1 MIGHVKQ
8 IEPFGPFALDSRVT
22 AVAVPSPAGELSGLL
37 TGPSAPSLVD
47 GTPAISAASAPGA
60 AGENRALLV
69 PGYTGSK
76 EDYAP
81 VLPFLGEAGWDV
93 LAYSQRGQGGS
104 AAPVGLGAYG
114 MSDFVGDLIAV
125 AEAWAGTSGRVH
137 LVGHSFGGIVAR
149 EAVVARP
156 DLFASVTLFCSGR
169 AVHDRMNT
177 LTILDPLPTGPGARQ
192 QVLRTYFPD
201 MNFDEP
207 GVGWAEFQRIRA
219 LDTASENLV
228 GIARIL
234 SQLRP
239 DTPALAAT
247 GVPVHVLYGD
257 QDEIWPPSW
266 YAEEA
271 ADLGARESIIRGGA
285 HSAQLQFPQQ
295 WADLARAFWAEV
307 ESGAL
312 VWSL

>member
-1 MIGHVKQ
+1 MKQ
-8 IEPFGPFALDSRVT
+8 IEPFGPFALAANVT
-22 AVAVPSPAGELSGLL
+22 PVAVPSPAGELSGLL
-37 TGPSAPSLVD
+37 TGPSTPALVD
-47 GTPAISAASAPGA
+47 GTPAISAVSTPGA

-76 EDYAP
+76 EDYST

-104 AAPVGLGAYG
+104 AAPAGLGAYG

-125 AEAWAGTSGRVH
+125 AEAWAGTTGRVH

-149 EAVVARP
+149 AAVVKRP

-169 AVHDRMNT
+169 AVYDWMNT
-177 LTILDPLPTGPGARQ
+177 LPVLDPLPTGPGARQ

-207 GVGWAEFQRIRA
+207 GVGWVEFQRIRA

-271 ADLGARESIIRGGA
+271 ADLGARESIIRGGT
-285 HSAQLQFPQQ
+285 HSPQLQFPRQ
-295 WADLARAFWAEV
+295 WAELASSYWADV

-312 VWSL
+312 VWSM

>member
-1 MIGHVKQ
+1 MKQ

-81 VLPFLGEAGWDV
+81 VLHFLGEAGWDV

-104 AAPVGLGAYG
+104 AAPAGLGAYG

-125 AEAWAGTSGRVH
+125 AEAWAGTTGRVH

-149 EAVVARP
+149 AAVVARP

-169 AVHDRMNT
+169 AVHDRMNA

-192 QVLRTYFPD
+192 QVLRAYFPD

-207 GVGWAEFQRIRA
+207 GVGWAEFQRVRA

-257 QDEIWPPSW
+257 QDEIWPPAW

>member
-1 MIGHVKQ
+1 M
-8 IEPFGPFALDSRVT
+8 
-22 AVAVPSPAGELSGLL
+22 AVPSPAGELSGLL

-47 GTPAISAASAPGA
+47 GTPTISVASSPDA

-81 VLPFLGEAGWDV
+81 VLPFLGEAGWDT

-104 AAPVGLGAYG
+104 AAPAGLGAYG

-125 AEAWAGTSGRVH
+125 AEAWAGTTGRVH

-149 EAVVARP
+149 AAVINRP

-169 AVHDRMNT
+169 SVYDWMNT
-177 LTILDPLPTGPGARQ
+177 LPILDPLPMGPGARER
-192 QVLRTYFPD
+192 VLQTYFPD
-201 MNFDEP
+201 MNIDEP

-271 ADLGARESIIRGGA
+271 ADLGARESIIRGGT
-285 HSAQLQFPQQ
+285 HSPQLQFPRQ
-295 WADLARAFWAEV
+295 WAELAGSYWADV

>member
-1 MIGHVKQ
+1 
-8 IEPFGPFALDSRVT
+8 
-22 AVAVPSPAGELSGLL
+22 
-37 TGPSAPSLVD
+37 
-47 GTPAISAASAPGA
+47 
-60 AGENRALLV
+60 
-69 PGYTGSK
+69 
-76 EDYAP
+76 
-81 VLPFLGEAGWDV
+81 
-93 LAYSQRGQGGS
+93 
-104 AAPVGLGAYG
+104 
-114 MSDFVGDLIAV
+114 MSDFVGDLISI
-125 AEAWAGTSGRVH
+125 AEAWAGITGRVH

-149 EAVVARP
+149 AAVVKRP

-169 AVHDRMNT
+169 AVYDWMNT
-177 LTILDPLPTGPGARQ
+177 LPILDPLPTGPGARQ

-247 GVPVHVLYGD
+247 GVPVHLLYGD

-271 ADLGARESIIRGGA
+271 ADLGARESIIRGGT
-285 HSAQLQFPQQ
+285 HSPQLQFPRQ
-295 WADLARAFWAEV
+295 WAEFASSYWTDV
-307 ESGAL
+307 ESGTL
-312 VWSL
+312 VWSM

>member
-1 MIGHVKQ
+1 MKQ

-60 AGENRALLV
+60 AGETRALLV

-104 AAPVGLGAYG
+104 AAPAGLGAYG

-149 EAVVARP
+149 AAVVKRP

-169 AVHDRMNT
+169 AVYDWMNT
-177 LTILDPLPTGPGARQ
+177 LPILDPLPTGPGARQ

-239 DTPALAAT
+239 DTPALAAA

-271 ADLGARESIIRGGA
+271 ADLGARESIIRGGT
-285 HSAQLQFPQQ
+285 HSPQLQFPQQ
-295 WADLARAFWAEV
+295 WAEFASSYWADV

-312 VWSL
+312 VWSM

>member
-1 MIGHVKQ
+1 MKQ
-8 IEPFGPFALDSRVT
+8 IEPFGPFALAANVIP
-22 AVAVPSPAGELSGLL
+22 VAVPSPAGELSGLL

-47 GTPAISAASAPGA
+47 GTPTISAASSPDA

-104 AAPVGLGAYG
+104 AAPSGLGAYG
-114 MSDFVGDLIAV
+114 MSDFVGDLISI
-125 AEAWAGTSGRVH
+125 AEAWAGTTGRVH

-149 EAVVARP
+149 AAVVKRS

-169 AVHDRMNT
+169 AVYDWMNT
-177 LTILDPLPTGPGARQ
+177 LPILDPLPTGPGARQ

-271 ADLGARESIIRGGA
+271 ADLGARESIIRGGT
-285 HSAQLQFPQQ
+285 HSPQLQFPRQ
-295 WADLARAFWAEV
+295 WVEFASSYWTDV
-307 ESGAL
+307 ESGTL
-312 VWSL
+312 VWSM

>member
-1 MIGHVKQ
+1 MKQ

-37 TGPSAPSLVD
+37 TGPSAASLVD
-47 GTPAISAASAPGA
+47 GTPAISEASAPGG
-60 AGENRALLV
+60 AGQNRALLV

-104 AAPVGLGAYG
+104 AAPAGLGAYG

-125 AEAWAGTSGRVH
+125 AEAWAGTTGRVH

-149 EAVVARP
+149 AAVVARP

-169 AVHDRMNT
+169 AVYDWMNT
-177 LTILDPLPTGPGARQ
+177 LPILDPLPTGPGARQ

-295 WADLARAFWAEV
+295 WAEFASSYWADV

-312 VWSL
+312 VWSM

>member
-81 VLPFLGEAGWDV
+81 VLPFLGEAGWDT

-125 AEAWAGTSGRVH
+125 AEAWAGTTGRVH

-149 EAVVARP
+149 AAVVARP

-169 AVHDRMNT
+169 AVHDRMNA

-192 QVLRTYFPD
+192 QVLRAYFPD

-207 GVGWAEFQRIRA
+207 GVGWAEFQRVRA

>member
-47 GTPAISAASAPGA
+47 GTPAISATSALGA

-125 AEAWAGTSGRVH
+125 AEAWAGTTGRVH

-149 EAVVARP
+149 AAVVARP

-169 AVHDRMNT
+169 AVHDRMNA
-177 LTILDPLPTGPGARQ
+177 LTILDPMPTGPGARQ
-192 QVLRTYFPD
+192 QVLRAYFPD

-207 GVGWAEFQRIRA
+207 GVGWAEFQRVRA

-285 HSAQLQFPQQ
+285 HSAQLQFPQE
-295 WADLARAFWAEV
+295 WARLASSFWAEV

>member
-1 MIGHVKQ
+1 MKQ

-37 TGPSAPSLVD
+37 TGPSAAGLVD

-125 AEAWAGTSGRVH
+125 AEAWAGTTGRVH

-149 EAVVARP
+149 AAVVKRP

-169 AVHDRMNT
+169 AVHDRMNA

-192 QVLRTYFPD
+192 QVLRAYFPD

-207 GVGWAEFQRIRA
+207 GVGWAEFQRVRA

>member
-1 MIGHVKQ
+1 MKQ
-8 IEPFGPFALDSRVT
+8 IDPFGPFALAANVIP
-22 AVAVPSPAGELSGLL
+22 VAVHSPAVELSGLL
-37 TGPSAPSLVD
+37 TGPSAPALVD
-47 GTPAISAASAPGA
+47 GTPTISAASSPDA

-104 AAPVGLGAYG
+104 AAPAGLGAYG

-149 EAVVARP
+149 AAVVKRP

-169 AVHDRMNT
+169 AVYDWMNT
-177 LTILDPLPTGPGARQ
+177 LPILDPLPTGPGARQ

-271 ADLGARESIIRGGA
+271 ADLGAHESIIRGGT
-285 HSAQLQFPQQ
+285 HSPQLQFPCQ
-295 WADLARAFWAEV
+295 WAEFASSYWEDV

-312 VWSL
+312 VWSM

>member
-1 MIGHVKQ
+1 MKQ
-8 IEPFGPFALDSRVT
+8 IEPFGPFALAANVIP
-22 AVAVPSPAGELSGLL
+22 VAVPSPAGELSGLL

-47 GTPAISAASAPGA
+47 GSPAISAASAPGA
-60 AGENRALLV
+60 AGRSRALLV

-76 EDYAP
+76 EDYST
-81 VLPFLGEAGWDV
+81 VLPYLGEAGWDV

-104 AAPVGLGAYG
+104 AAPAGLGAYG

-125 AEAWAGTSGRVH
+125 AEAWAGTTGRVH

-149 EAVVARP
+149 AAVVKRP

-169 AVHDRMNT
+169 AVYDWMNT
-177 LTILDPLPTGPGARQ
+177 LPILDPLPTGPGARQ
-192 QVLRTYFPD
+192 QVLRAYFPD

-257 QDEIWPPSW
+257 QDEIWPPSC

-271 ADLGARESIIRGGA
+271 ADLGARESIIRVGT
-285 HSAQLQFPQQ
+285 HSPQLQFPQQ
-295 WADLARAFWAEV
+295 WAEFASSYWADV

-312 VWSL
+312 VWSM

>member
-60 AGENRALLV
+60 AGETRALLV

-104 AAPVGLGAYG
+104 AAPAGLGTYG

-125 AEAWAGTSGRVH
+125 AEAWAGTTGRVH

-149 EAVVARP
+149 AAVVARP

-169 AVHDRMNT
+169 AVHDRMNA

-192 QVLRTYFPD
+192 QVLRAYFPD

-207 GVGWAEFQRIRA
+207 GVGWAEFQRVRA

-239 DTPALAAT
+239 DTPALAAA

>member
-76 EDYAP
+76 EDYST

-104 AAPVGLGAYG
+104 AAPAGLGAYG

-149 EAVVARP
+149 VAVVKRP

-169 AVHDRMNT
+169 AVYDWMNT
-177 LTILDPLPTGPGARQ
+177 LPILDPLPTGPGARQ

-271 ADLGARESIIRGGA
+271 ADLGARESIIRGGT
-285 HSAQLQFPQQ
+285 HSPQLQFPQQ
-295 WADLARAFWAEV
+295 WAELASSYWADV

-312 VWSL
+312 VWSM

>member
-1 MIGHVKQ
+1 MKQ
-8 IEPFGPFALDSRVT
+8 IEPFGPFALAANVT
-22 AVAVPSPAGELSGLL
+22 PVAVPSPAGELSGLL
-37 TGPSAPSLVD
+37 TGPSAPALVD
-47 GTPAISAASAPGA
+47 GTPAISAVSAPGG

-76 EDYAP
+76 EDYST

-104 AAPVGLGAYG
+104 AAPAGLGAYG

-125 AEAWAGTSGRVH
+125 AEAWAGTTGRVH

-149 EAVVARP
+149 AAVVKRP

-169 AVHDRMNT
+169 AVYDWMNT
-177 LTILDPLPTGPGARQ
+177 LPILDPLPTGPGARQ

-271 ADLGARESIIRGGA
+271 ADLGARESIIRGGT
-285 HSAQLQFPQQ
+285 HSPQLQFPRQ
-295 WADLARAFWAEV
+295 WAELASSYWADV

-312 VWSL
+312 VWSM

>member
-47 GTPAISAASAPGA
+47 GTPAISPASAPGA

-81 VLPFLGEAGWDV
+81 VLPFLGEAGWDT

-125 AEAWAGTSGRVH
+125 AEAWAGTTGRVH

-149 EAVVARP
+149 AAVVKRP

-169 AVHDRMNT
+169 AVHDRMNA

-192 QVLRTYFPD
+192 QVLRAYFPD

-207 GVGWAEFQRIRA
+207 GVGWAEFQRVRA

>member
-1 MIGHVKQ
+1 MKQ
-8 IEPFGPFALDSRVT
+8 IDPFGPFALAANVIP
-22 AVAVPSPAGELSGLL
+22 VAVPSPAGELSGLL
-37 TGPSAPSLVD
+37 TGPSAPALVD
-47 GTPAISAASAPGA
+47 GTPMISAASSPDA

-104 AAPVGLGAYG
+104 AAPAGLGAYG

-125 AEAWAGTSGRVH
+125 AEAWAGASGRVH

-149 EAVVARP
+149 AAVVKRP

-169 AVHDRMNT
+169 AVYDWMDT
-177 LTILDPLPTGPGARQ
+177 LPILDPLPTGPGARQ

-201 MNFDEP
+201 MNVDEP
-207 GVGWAEFQRIRA
+207 DVGWVEFQRVRA

-285 HSAQLQFPQQ
+285 HSPQMQFPRQ
-295 WADLARAFWAEV
+295 WAEFASSYWADV
-307 ESGAL
+307 EAGAL
-312 VWSL
+312 VWSM

>member
-1 MIGHVKQ
+1 MKQ
-8 IEPFGPFALDSRVT
+8 IEPFGPFALAANVT
-22 AVAVPSPAGELSGLL
+22 PVAVPSPAGELSGLL
-37 TGPSAPSLVD
+37 TGPSAPALVD
-47 GTPAISAASAPGA
+47 GTPAISAVSAPGG
-60 AGENRALLV
+60 AGENRVLLV

-76 EDYAP
+76 EDYST

-104 AAPVGLGAYG
+104 AAPAGLGAYG

-125 AEAWAGTSGRVH
+125 AEAWAGTTGRVH

-149 EAVVARP
+149 AAVVKRP

-169 AVHDRMNT
+169 AVYDWMNT
-177 LTILDPLPTGPGARQ
+177 LPILDPLPTGPGARQ

-271 ADLGARESIIRGGA
+271 ADLGARESIIRGGT
-285 HSAQLQFPQQ
+285 HSPQLQFPQQ
-295 WADLARAFWAEV
+295 WAEFASSYWADV

-312 VWSL
+312 VWSM

>member
-47 GTPAISAASAPGA
+47 GTPAISPASAPGA

-104 AAPVGLGAYG
+104 AAPAGLGAYG

-125 AEAWAGTSGRVH
+125 AEAWAGTTGRVH
-137 LVGHSFGGIVAR
+137 LLGHSFGGIVAR
-149 EAVVARP
+149 AAVVARP

-169 AVHDRMNT
+169 AVHERMNT

-192 QVLRTYFPD
+192 QVLRAYFPD

-207 GVGWAEFQRIRA
+207 GVGWAEFQRVRA

>member
-1 MIGHVKQ
+1 MKQ
-8 IEPFGPFALDSRVT
+8 IDPFGPFALAANVT
-22 AVAVPSPAGELSGLL
+22 PVAVPSPAGELSGLL
-37 TGPSAPSLVD
+37 TGPSAPALVD
-47 GTPAISAASAPGA
+47 GTPTISVASSPDA

-81 VLPFLGEAGWDV
+81 VLPFLGESGWDV

-104 AAPVGLGAYG
+104 AAPAGLGAYG

-125 AEAWAGTSGRVH
+125 AEAWAGTTGRVH

-149 EAVVARP
+149 AAVVARP

-169 AVHDRMNT
+169 AVYDWMNT
-177 LTILDPLPTGPGARQ
+177 LPILDPLPTGPGARQ

-201 MNFDEP
+201 MNFDEH

-271 ADLGARESIIRGGA
+271 ADLGAHESIIRGGT
-285 HSAQLQFPQQ
+285 HSPQLQFPQQ
-295 WADLARAFWAEV
+295 WAEFASSYWADV

-312 VWSL
+312 VWSM

>member
-1 MIGHVKQ
+1 MKQ
-8 IEPFGPFALDSRVT
+8 IEPFGPFALAANVT
-22 AVAVPSPAGELSGLL
+22 PVAVPSPAGELSGLL
-37 TGPSAPSLVD
+37 TGPSAPALVD
-47 GTPAISAASAPGA
+47 GTPAISAASAPGG

-76 EDYAP
+76 EDYSTI
-81 VLPFLGEAGWDV
+81 LPFLGEAGWDV

-104 AAPVGLGAYG
+104 AAPAGLGAYG

-125 AEAWAGTSGRVH
+125 AEAWAGTTGRVH
-137 LVGHSFGGIVAR
+137 LVGHSFGGIGAR
-149 EAVVARP
+149 AAVVKRP

-169 AVHDRMNT
+169 AVYDWMNT
-177 LTILDPLPTGPGARQ
+177 LPILDPLPTGPGARQ

-271 ADLGARESIIRGGA
+271 ADLGARESIIRGGT
-285 HSAQLQFPQQ
+285 HSPQLQFPRQ
-295 WADLARAFWAEV
+295 WAELASSYWADV

-312 VWSL
+312 VWSM

>member
-81 VLPFLGEAGWDV
+81 VLPFLGEAGWDT

-125 AEAWAGTSGRVH
+125 AEAWAGTTGRVH

-149 EAVVARP
+149 AAVVKRP

-192 QVLRTYFPD
+192 QVLRAYFPD
-201 MNFDEP
+201 MNFEEP
-207 GVGWAEFQRIRA
+207 GVGWAEFQRVRA

-271 ADLGARESIIRGGA
+271 TDLGARESIIRGGA

-295 WADLARAFWAEV
+295 WADLASSFWAEV

>member
-1 MIGHVKQ
+1 MKQ
-8 IEPFGPFALDSRVT
+8 IDPFGPFALAANVT
-22 AVAVPSPAGELSGLL
+22 PVAVPSPAGELSGLL

-47 GTPAISAASAPGA
+47 GTPTISAASSPDA
-60 AGENRALLV
+60 AGVNRALLV

-81 VLPFLGEAGWDV
+81 VLPFLGEAGWDT

-104 AAPVGLGAYG
+104 AAPAGLGAYG

-125 AEAWAGTSGRVH
+125 AEAWAGTTGRVH

-149 EAVVARP
+149 AAVVKRP

-169 AVHDRMNT
+169 AVYDWMNT
-177 LTILDPLPTGPGARQ
+177 LPILDPLPTGPGARQ

-271 ADLGARESIIRGGA
+271 ADLGARESIIRGGT
-285 HSAQLQFPQQ
+285 HSPQLQFPRQ
-295 WADLARAFWAEV
+295 WAELASSYWADV

-312 VWSL
+312 VWSM

>member
-1 MIGHVKQ
+1 
-8 IEPFGPFALDSRVT
+8 
-22 AVAVPSPAGELSGLL
+22 
-37 TGPSAPSLVD
+37 
-47 GTPAISAASAPGA
+47 
-60 AGENRALLV
+60 
-69 PGYTGSK
+69 
-76 EDYAP
+76 
-81 VLPFLGEAGWDV
+81 
-93 LAYSQRGQGGS
+93 
-104 AAPVGLGAYG
+104 

-149 EAVVARP
+149 AAVVARP

-169 AVHDRMNT
+169 AVYDWMNT
-177 LTILDPLPTGPGARQ
+177 LPILEPLPTGPGARE

-207 GVGWAEFQRIRA
+207 GVGWAEFQRVRA

-257 QDEIWPPSW
+257 QDEVWPPAW

-271 ADLGARESIIRGGA
+271 SDLGARESVIRGGA
-285 HSAQLQFPQQ
+285 HSAQLQFPRQ

>member
-1 MIGHVKQ
+1 MKQ
-8 IEPFGPFALDSRVT
+8 IEPFGPLALASHVIP
-22 AVAVPSPAGELSGLL
+22 VAVPSPAGELSGLL
-37 TGPSAPSLVD
+37 TGPSAPALVD
-47 GTPAISAASAPGA
+47 GSPAIPAVAAPGA
-60 AGENRALLV
+60 AGRSRALLV

-81 VLPFLGEAGWDV
+81 VLPFLGDAGWDV

-104 AAPVGLGAYG
+104 AAPAGLGAYG

-149 EAVVARP
+149 AAVVKRP
-156 DLFASVTLFCSGR
+156 DIFASVTLFCSGR
-169 AVHDRMNT
+169 AVYDWMNT
-177 LTILDPLPTGPGARQ
+177 LPILDPLPTGPGARQ
-192 QVLRTYFPD
+192 QVLRAYFPD

-285 HSAQLQFPQQ
+285 HSAQLQFPHQ
-295 WADLARAFWAEV
+295 WAEFASSYWADV

-312 VWSL
+312 VWSM

>member
-1 MIGHVKQ
+1 MKQ
-8 IEPFGPFALDSRVT
+8 IEPFGPFALASNVIP
-22 AVAVPSPAGELSGLL
+22 VAVPSPAGELSGLL
-37 TGPSAPSLVD
+37 TGPSAPALVD
-47 GTPAISAASAPGA
+47 GTPAISAVSAPGG

-76 EDYAP
+76 EDYST

-104 AAPVGLGAYG
+104 AAPAGLGAYG
-114 MSDFVGDLIAV
+114 MSDFVNDLIAV

-149 EAVVARP
+149 AAVIARP

-169 AVHDRMNT
+169 AVYDWMNT
-177 LTILDPLPTGPGARQ
+177 LPILDPLPTGRGARE

-271 ADLGARESIIRGGA
+271 ADLGARESIIRGGT
-285 HSAQLQFPQQ
+285 HSPQLQFPQQ
-295 WADLARAFWAEV
+295 WAEFASSYWADV

-312 VWSL
+312 VWSM

>member
-1 MIGHVKQ
+1 MKQ
-8 IEPFGPFALDSRVT
+8 IEPFGPFALAANVT
-22 AVAVPSPAGELSGLL
+22 PVAVPSPAGELSGLL
-37 TGPSAPSLVD
+37 TGPSAPALVN
-47 GTPAISAASAPGA
+47 GTPAIAAASAPGG
-60 AGENRALLV
+60 AGQNRALLV

-76 EDYAP
+76 EDYST

-104 AAPVGLGAYG
+104 AAPAGLGAYG

-125 AEAWAGTSGRVH
+125 AEAWAGTTGRVH

-149 EAVVARP
+149 AAVVKRP

-169 AVHDRMNT
+169 AVYDWMNT
-177 LTILDPLPTGPGARQ
+177 LPILDPLPTGPGARQ

-271 ADLGARESIIRGGA
+271 ADLGARESIIRGGT
-285 HSAQLQFPQQ
+285 HSPQLQFPQQ
-295 WADLARAFWAEV
+295 WAEFASSYWADV

-312 VWSL
+312 VWSM

>member
-1 MIGHVKQ
+1 M
-8 IEPFGPFALDSRVT
+8 
-22 AVAVPSPAGELSGLL
+22 AVPSPAGELSGLL
-37 TGPSAPSLVD
+37 TGPSAPVLVD
-47 GTPAISAASAPGA
+47 GSPAISAVSAPGA
-60 AGENRALLV
+60 VGRSRALLV

-76 EDYAP
+76 EDYST

-104 AAPVGLGAYG
+104 AAPAGLGAYG
-114 MSDFVGDLIAV
+114 MSDFVGDLVSI
-125 AEAWAGTSGRVH
+125 AEAWAGTTGRVH

-149 EAVVARP
+149 AAVVKRP

-169 AVHDRMNT
+169 AVYDWMNT
-177 LTILDPLPTGPGARQ
+177 LPILDPLPTGPGERE
-192 QVLRTYFPD
+192 QVLQTYFPD
-201 MNFDEP
+201 MNIDEP

-271 ADLGARESIIRGGA
+271 ADLGARESIIRGGT
-285 HSAQLQFPQQ
+285 HSPQLQFPRQ
-295 WADLARAFWAEV
+295 WAELAGSYWADV

>member
-60 AGENRALLV
+60 AGETRALLV

-125 AEAWAGTSGRVH
+125 AEAWAGTTGRVH

-149 EAVVARP
+149 AAVVKRP

-169 AVHDRMNT
+169 AVHDRMNA

-192 QVLRTYFPD
+192 QVLRAYFPD

-207 GVGWAEFQRIRA
+207 GVGWAEFQRVRA

-239 DTPALAAT
+239 DTPALAAA

-285 HSAQLQFPQQ
+285 HSAQLQFPQE
-295 WADLARAFWAEV
+295 WARLASSFWAEV

>member
-1 MIGHVKQ
+1 MKQ

-37 TGPSAPSLVD
+37 TGPSAASLVD
-47 GTPAISAASAPGA
+47 GSPAISAASAPGA
-60 AGENRALLV
+60 AGRSRALLV

-81 VLPFLGEAGWDV
+81 VLPFLGEAGWDT

-104 AAPVGLGAYG
+104 AAPAGLGAYG

-125 AEAWAGTSGRVH
+125 AEAWAGTTGRVH

-149 EAVVARP
+149 AAVVKRP

-169 AVHDRMNT
+169 AVYDWMNT
-177 LTILDPLPTGPGARQ
+177 LPILDPLLTGPGARQ

-271 ADLGARESIIRGGA
+271 ADLGARESIIRGGT
-285 HSAQLQFPQQ
+285 HSPQLQFPQQ
-295 WADLARAFWAEV
+295 WAEFASSYWADV

-312 VWSL
+312 VWSM

>member
-81 VLPFLGEAGWDV
+81 VLPFLGEAGWDT

-104 AAPVGLGAYG
+104 AAPVGLGAYV

-125 AEAWAGTSGRVH
+125 AEAWAGTTGRVH

-149 EAVVARP
+149 AAVVKRP

-192 QVLRTYFPD
+192 QVLRAYFPD

-207 GVGWAEFQRIRA
+207 GVGWAEFQRVRA

-295 WADLARAFWAEV
+295 WADLASSFWAEV

>member
-1 MIGHVKQ
+1 MKQ
-8 IEPFGPFALDSRVT
+8 IDPFGPFALAANVIP
-22 AVAVPSPAGELSGLL
+22 VAVHSPAGELSGLL
-37 TGPSAPSLVD
+37 TGPSAPALVD
-47 GTPAISAASAPGA
+47 GTPTISAASSPDA

-81 VLPFLGEAGWDV
+81 VLPFLGEAGWDT

-149 EAVVARP
+149 AAVVKRP

-169 AVHDRMNT
+169 AVYDWMNT
-177 LTILDPLPTGPGARQ
+177 LPILDPLPTGPGARQ

-285 HSAQLQFPQQ
+285 HSAQLQFPRQ
-295 WADLARAFWAEV
+295 WAEFASSYWADV

-312 VWSL
+312 VWSM

>member
-47 GTPAISAASAPGA
+47 GTPAISPASAPGA

-81 VLPFLGEAGWDV
+81 VLPFLGEAGWDT

-125 AEAWAGTSGRVH
+125 AEAWAGTTGRVH

-149 EAVVARP
+149 AAVVKRP

-192 QVLRTYFPD
+192 QVLRAYFPD

-207 GVGWAEFQRIRA
+207 GVGWAEFQRVRA

>member
-1 MIGHVKQ
+1 MKQ
-8 IEPFGPFALDSRVT
+8 IEPFGPFALAANVT
-22 AVAVPSPAGELSGLL
+22 PVAVPSPAGELSGLL
-37 TGPSAPSLVD
+37 TGPSAPALVD
-47 GTPAISAASAPGA
+47 GTPAISAVSAPGG

-76 EDYAP
+76 EDYST

-104 AAPVGLGAYG
+104 AAPAGLGAYG

-125 AEAWAGTSGRVH
+125 AEAWAGTTGRVH

-149 EAVVARP
+149 AAVVKRP

-169 AVHDRMNT
+169 AVYDWMNT
-177 LTILDPLPTGPGARQ
+177 LPILDPLPTGPGARQ

-201 MNFDEP
+201 MNVDEP
-207 GVGWAEFQRIRA
+207 DVGWVEFQRVRA

-271 ADLGARESIIRGGA
+271 ADLGARESIIRGGT
-285 HSAQLQFPQQ
+285 HSPQLQFPQQ
-295 WADLARAFWAEV
+295 WAEFASSYWADV

-312 VWSL
+312 VWSM

>member
-1 MIGHVKQ
+1 MKQ
-8 IEPFGPFALDSRVT
+8 IEPFGPFALAANVT
-22 AVAVPSPAGELSGLL
+22 PVAVPSPAGELSGLL
-37 TGPSAPSLVD
+37 TGPSAPALVD
-47 GTPAISAASAPGA
+47 GTPAISAVSTPGA
-60 AGENRALLV
+60 AGEKRALLV

-76 EDYAP
+76 EDYST

-104 AAPVGLGAYG
+104 AVPAGLGAYG

-125 AEAWAGTSGRVH
+125 AEAWAGTTGRVH

-149 EAVVARP
+149 AAVVKRP

-169 AVHDRMNT
+169 AVYDWMNT
-177 LTILDPLPTGPGARQ
+177 LPILDPLPTGPGARQ

-207 GVGWAEFQRIRA
+207 GVGWAEFQRSRA

-271 ADLGARESIIRGGA
+271 ADLGARESIIRGGT
-285 HSAQLQFPQQ
+285 HSPQLQFPQQ
-295 WADLARAFWAEV
+295 WAEFASSYWADV

-312 VWSL
+312 VWSM

>member
-8 IEPFGPFALDSRVT
+8 IEPFGPLALPSHVIP
-22 AVAVPSPAGELSGLL
+22 VAVLSPAGELSGLL
-37 TGPSAPSLVD
+37 TGPSAPALVD
-47 GTPAISAASAPGA
+47 GSPAIPAVAAPGA
-60 AGENRALLV
+60 AGRSRALLV

-81 VLPFLGEAGWDV
+81 VLPFLGDAGWDV

-104 AAPVGLGAYG
+104 AAPAGLGAYG
-114 MSDFVGDLIAV
+114 MSHFVGDLIAV

-149 EAVVARP
+149 AAVVARP

-169 AVHDRMNT
+169 AVYDRMNT
-177 LTILDPLPTGPGARQ
+177 LPILDPLPTGPGARQ

-271 ADLGARESIIRGGA
+271 ADLGARESVIRGGA
-285 HSAQLQFPQQ
+285 HSAKLQFPRQ
-295 WADLARAFWAEV
+295 WAEFASSYWADV

-312 VWSL
+312 VWSM

>member
-1 MIGHVKQ
+1 MKQ
-8 IEPFGPFALDSRVT
+8 IDPFGPFALAANVIP
-22 AVAVPSPAGELSGLL
+22 VAVHSPAGELSGLL
-37 TGPSAPSLVD
+37 TGPSAPALVD
-47 GTPAISAASAPGA
+47 GTPTISAASSPDA

-104 AAPVGLGAYG
+104 AAPAGLGAYG

-149 EAVVARP
+149 AAVVARP

-192 QVLRTYFPD
+192 QVLRAYFPD

-207 GVGWAEFQRIRA
+207 GVGWAEFQRVRA

-285 HSAQLQFPQQ
+285 HSAQLQFPRQ
-295 WADLARAFWAEV
+295 WAEFASSYWADV

-312 VWSL
+312 VWSM

>member
-1 MIGHVKQ
+1 MKQ
-8 IEPFGPFALDSRVT
+8 IEPFGPFALASNVIP
-22 AVAVPSPAGELSGLL
+22 VAVPSPAGELSGLL

-47 GTPAISAASAPGA
+47 GTPAISAASAPDA

-81 VLPFLGEAGWDV
+81 VLPFLGDAGWDV

-104 AAPVGLGAYG
+104 AAPAGLGAYG

-125 AEAWAGTSGRVH
+125 AEAWAGASGRVH
-137 LVGHSFGGIVAR
+137 LVGHSFGDIVAR
-149 EAVVARP
+149 AAVVKRP

-169 AVHDRMNT
+169 AVYDWMDT
-177 LTILDPLPTGPGARQ
+177 LPILDPLPTGPGARQ

-201 MNFDEP
+201 MNVDEP
-207 GVGWAEFQRIRA
+207 DVGWVEFQRVRA

-285 HSAQLQFPQQ
+285 HSPQMQFPRQ
-295 WADLARAFWAEV
+295 WAEFASSYWADV
-307 ESGAL
+307 EAGAL
-312 VWSL
+312 VWSM

>member
-1 MIGHVKQ
+1 M
-8 IEPFGPFALDSRVT
+8 
-22 AVAVPSPAGELSGLL
+22 AVPSPAGELSGLL
-37 TGPSAPSLVD
+37 TGPSAPALVD
-47 GTPAISAASAPGA
+47 GTPTISAASSPDA

-81 VLPFLGEAGWDV
+81 VLPFLGEAGWDT

-104 AAPVGLGAYG
+104 AAPAGLGAYG

-125 AEAWAGTSGRVH
+125 AEAWAGTTGRVH

-149 EAVVARP
+149 AAVVKRP

-169 AVHDRMNT
+169 AVYDWMDT
-177 LTILDPLPTGPGARQ
+177 LPILDPLPTGPGARQ

-271 ADLGARESIIRGGA
+271 ADLGARESIIRGGT
-285 HSAQLQFPQQ
+285 HSPQLQFPRQ
-295 WADLARAFWAEV
+295 WAELASSYWADV

-312 VWSL
+312 VWSM